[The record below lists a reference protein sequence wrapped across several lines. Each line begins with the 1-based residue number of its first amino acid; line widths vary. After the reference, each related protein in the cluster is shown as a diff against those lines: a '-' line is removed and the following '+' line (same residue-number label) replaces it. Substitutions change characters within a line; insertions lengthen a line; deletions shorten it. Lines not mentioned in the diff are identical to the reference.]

1 MSKQLWQNN
10 KININRAY
18 LIHVVK
24 PSLPR
29 QLTTIS
35 LTQLGL
41 SSTMIHQHFLIN
53 SSFKINK

>member
-1 MSKQLWQNN
+1 MAKQSWQNK
-10 KININRAY
+10 KININKAY

-35 LTQLGL
+35 LTQLGF
-41 SSTMIHQHFLIN
+41 SSTMIHQYSLIN

>member
-35 LTQLGL
+35 LLLLDLHTDFSGGR
-41 SSTMIHQHFLIN
+41 
-53 SSFKINK
+53 